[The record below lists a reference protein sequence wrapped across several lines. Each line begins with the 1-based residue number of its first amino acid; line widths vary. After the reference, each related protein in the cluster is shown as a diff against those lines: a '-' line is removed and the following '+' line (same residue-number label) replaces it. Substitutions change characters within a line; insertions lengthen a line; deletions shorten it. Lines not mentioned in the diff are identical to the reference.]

1 MNVVQGTEEW
11 QVLNRDGHLMAAW
24 PTEAEARA
32 WTAGIAYGVEAAL
45 QAIDL
50 ADLDTHSRMQ
60 GLRRIVANFG
70 MQAKTAQVERRG
82 EL

>member
-1 MNVVQGTEEW
+1 MS
-11 QVLNRDGHLMAAW
+11 LHCPHCRS
-24 PTEAEARA
+24 P
-32 WTAGIAYGVEAAL
+32 
-45 QAIDL
+45 IDL